1 MSKTVVVGEITP
13 YNENIINEIKAG
25 YNKAFIRTVK
35 GMKELYTLNNSPPPI
50 LGLKY
55 LVVMDVETWSKSAN
69 SLLDKIDNIPDN
81 NYVDILVRLKIKGP
95 NELVTTSKLIN
106 LDRTRYSDFKK
117 YIAKDL
123 GIQEETANFVVKK
136 IGVSLPVYNL
146 YRYKLLDAK
155 PLDKKVINNIIKIK
169 KGKPLLE
176 ILEGIVNKS
185 DAAYK
190 DYMRSVYPEP
200 WFREYFIK
208 ELDKVI
214 ELKIQLRN
222 RQRSAHNLRE
232 DDKVRKYYSMVNNT
246 NITNCFLLR
255 QLLLQYKKGGVER
268 YYITD
273 IKTFIV
279 NER

>member
-95 NELVTTSKLIN
+95 NELVTTSRLIN

-176 ILEGIVNKS
+176 ILEGIVNKG

-255 QLLLQYKKGGVER
+255 QLLLQYKQGGVER

>member
-106 LDRTRYSDFKK
+106 LDRTRYSDFKR

>member
-35 GMKELYTLNNSPPPI
+35 GLKELYTLNSSPPPI

-95 NELVTTSKLIN
+95 TELVTTSKLIN

-222 RQRSAHNLRE
+222 RQRSVHNLRE
-232 DDKVRKYYSMVNNT
+232 DDKVRKYYGMVNNT

-255 QLLLQYKKGGVER
+255 QLLLQYKQGGVER

>member
-1 MSKTVVVGEITP
+1 MSKTVVVGEITT

-35 GMKELYTLNNSPPPI
+35 GMKELYTLNSSPPPI

-95 NELVTTSKLIN
+95 TELVTTSKLIN

-117 YIAKDL
+117 YIARDL

>member
-95 NELVTTSKLIN
+95 TELVTTSKLIN

-255 QLLLQYKKGGVER
+255 QLLLQYKQGGVER
-268 YYITD
+268 YYIID

>member
-255 QLLLQYKKGGVER
+255 QLLLQYKQGGVER

>member
-35 GMKELYTLNNSPPPI
+35 GMKELYTLNSSPPPI

-117 YIAKDL
+117 YIARDL
-123 GIQEETANFVVKK
+123 GIQEETADFVVKK

-176 ILEGIVNKS
+176 ILEGIVNRS

-222 RQRSAHNLRE
+222 RQRSVHNLRE
-232 DDKVRKYYSMVNNT
+232 DDKVRKYYRIVNNT

>member
-95 NELVTTSKLIN
+95 NELVTTSRLIN

-155 PLDKKVINNIIKIK
+155 PLDKKDINNIIKIK

-255 QLLLQYKKGGVER
+255 QLLLQYKQGGVER

>member
-35 GMKELYTLNNSPPPI
+35 GMKELYTLNSSPPPI

-222 RQRSAHNLRE
+222 RQRSVHNLRE
-232 DDKVRKYYSMVNNT
+232 DDKVRKYYGMVNNT

-255 QLLLQYKKGGVER
+255 QLLLQYKKGGIER

>member
-117 YIAKDL
+117 YVAKDL

-155 PLDKKVINNIIKIK
+155 PLDKKVISNIIKIK

-255 QLLLQYKKGGVER
+255 QLLLQYKQGGVER

>member
-95 NELVTTSKLIN
+95 NELVTTSRLIN

-255 QLLLQYKKGGVER
+255 QLLLQYKQGGVER

>member
-35 GMKELYTLNNSPPPI
+35 GMKDLYTLNSSPPPI

-81 NYVDILVRLKIKGP
+81 NYVDILIRLKIKGP

-222 RQRSAHNLRE
+222 RQRTVHNLRE
-232 DDKVRKYYSMVNNT
+232 DDKVRKYYGMVNNT

>member
-222 RQRSAHNLRE
+222 RQRSVHNLRE

>member
-35 GMKELYTLNNSPPPI
+35 GMKELYTLNSLPPPI

-106 LDRTRYSDFKK
+106 LDKTRYSDFKK

-255 QLLLQYKKGGVER
+255 QLLLQYKQGGVER

>member
-222 RQRSAHNLRE
+222 RQRSVHNLRE
-232 DDKVRKYYSMVNNT
+232 DDKVRKYYGMVNNT

-255 QLLLQYKKGGVER
+255 QLLLQYKKGGIER

>member
-35 GMKELYTLNNSPPPI
+35 GMKELYTLNSSPPPI

-123 GIQEETANFVVKK
+123 GIQEETADFVVKK

-176 ILEGIVNKS
+176 ILEGIVNRS

-222 RQRSAHNLRE
+222 RQRSVHNLRE
-232 DDKVRKYYSMVNNT
+232 DDKVRKYYRIVNNT

>member
-106 LDRTRYSDFKK
+106 LDRTRYSDFKR

-255 QLLLQYKKGGVER
+255 QLLLQYKQGGVER

>member
-95 NELVTTSKLIN
+95 TELVTTSKLIN

-117 YIAKDL
+117 YIARDL

-185 DAAYK
+185 DVAYK

-222 RQRSAHNLRE
+222 RQRSVHNLRE
-232 DDKVRKYYSMVNNT
+232 DDKVRKYYGMVNNT

-255 QLLLQYKKGGVER
+255 QLLLQYKKGGIER

>member
-95 NELVTTSKLIN
+95 NELVTTSRLIN

>member
-117 YIAKDL
+117 YVAKDL

-155 PLDKKVINNIIKIK
+155 PLDKKVISNIIKIK

-232 DDKVRKYYSMVNNT
+232 DDKVRKYYSIVNNT

-255 QLLLQYKKGGVER
+255 QLLLQYKQGGVER
-268 YYITD
+268 YYVTD